1 MVTKITSRKANIKD
15 EFKERVDKKLSK
27 LDRFFNKDVV
37 ADIIVTNEKED
48 EREKVEV
55 TIRSNGIV
63 YRGEKT
69 TPDMFDSLECAVDAI
84 VKQIVKNK
92 TKIEKKLSTK
102 TFVPKFDFFD
112 VDSMD
117 DYKKENEEE
126 QEYKIVKHKLYTSK
140 PMLPA
145 EAILQMNM
153 IDHDFF
159 IFINAQTGKVNI
171 VYKRKRGDYGL
182 IIPEDE

>member
-1 MVTKITSRKANIKD
+1 MIIKITSRKANIKD
-15 EFKERVDKKLSK
+15 EFKERLNKKLSK

-37 ADIIVTNEKED
+37 ADVIVTNEKEN

-69 TPDMFDSLECAVDAI
+69 TSDMFDSLECAVDAI

-102 TFVPKFDFFD
+102 TFIPKFDFFD
-112 VDSMD
+112 TDDTD
-117 DYKKENEEE
+117 DYKEEKEE
-126 QEYKIVKHKLYTSK
+126 EYKIVKHKLYTSK
-140 PMLPA
+140 PMLPT

-171 VYKRKRGDYGL
+171 VYKRKHGDYGL
-182 IIPEDE
+182 IIPEEE